1 MAAGG
6 GLVGLATAGGPR
18 LWQNPYRRGVGT
30 DAGSEWTGAPDCT
43 GRADGGGC
51 TLRRDDDAK
60 ADEVVAG
67 FNPGFAHDT
76 HTRLD
81 LRECSPPLP
90 EVFTE
95 TATRLRRYAPGAAGT
110 ACAVAGGCRGRAVDA
125 AAD

>member
-51 TLRRDDDAK
+51 ARCDGRGRVGIDPDAQRPRFEPSKRRLTWPNGAMATTYS
-60 ADEVVAG
+60 ADE
-67 FNPGFAHDT
+67 
-76 HTRLD
+76 
-81 LRECSPPLP
+81 P
-90 EVFTE
+90 E
-95 TATRLRRYAPGAAGT
+95 RLRGPQHDSAW
-110 ACAVAGGCRGRAVDA
+110 CDE
-125 AAD
+125 

>member
-51 TLRRDDDAK
+51 ARCDELAVWRYPQAWDMLMFGLRLGANPRCVVTTTPKRMKLLRDLIQD
-60 ADEVVAG
+60 
-67 FNPGFAHDT
+67 
-76 HTRLD
+76 
-81 LRECSPPLP
+81 S
-90 EVFTE
+90 
-95 TATRLRRYAPGAAGT
+95 
-110 ACAVAGGCRGRAVDA
+110 
-125 AAD
+125 